1 MFVKRKHLWITASF
15 DPENKNIHLV
25 IAIFKLS
32 WKENILIPNV
42 KQNVE
47 NFHTHKKFK
56 RRILNHRKL
65 KNSKAWKLR
74 LYKTGYW
81 FLTTAYQCHAT

>member
-32 WKENILIPNV
+32 WKENILIHVPNV

-47 NFHTHKKFK
+47 NFHTQKIS
-56 RRILNHRKL
+56 REEYQITENLRIQKL
-65 KNSKAWKLR
+65 EN
-74 LYKTGYW
+74 
-81 FLTTAYQCHAT
+81 